1 MTVIQ
6 SAGWIIYYI
15 DGKGTPRFLLIKR
28 HAMSGKIER
37 VAPKWKIQK
46 DETPQQAALREV
58 WEEVWIP
65 SHVLVLQTRIW
76 ATSLR
81 SSVDVKWWMDKD
93 VTYFLMHYT
102 WDPSDVNVQPVEWY
116 LGIFKWATL
125 EEVLW
130 LIYYKNMREIFTQW
144 HAAIG
149 QQKVKSDFLNTII

>member
-6 SAGWIIYYI
+6 SAGGIIYYI
-15 DGKGTPRFLLIKR
+15 DGKTPRFLIIKR

-46 DETPQQAALREV
+46 GETSQQAALREV
-58 WEEVWIP
+58 SEEVWI
-65 SHVLVLQTRIW
+65 SSDMLVIESKIG

-81 SSVDVKWWMDKD
+81 SSHEVKWWMDKD
-93 VTYFLMHYT
+93 ITYFLMHYHGE
-102 WDPSDVNVQPVEWY
+102 PANIRVQPVEWY

-130 LIYYKNMREIFTQW
+130 LIYYKNMREIFTQGY
-144 HAAIG
+144 AAIG
-149 QQKVKSDFLNTII
+149 QQKVKKDFLDTI